1 MCPPLLPRYSSFFDD
16 EKPKLTINPLTLK
29 AMAIFRSM
37 FFFSD
42 CVANIVG
49 YRISVYL
56 ESAVIDVVYVAI
68 LIGVVDDARM
78 IFNNLSAHAS
88 SPAIW

>member
-1 MCPPLLPRYSSFFDD
+1 
-16 EKPKLTINPLTLK
+16 
-29 AMAIFRSM
+29 M